1 MTITR
6 EDTIEQINARIE
18 QITAAIAKLGEDTPM
33 AAVLAGA
40 RGTYRIALD
49 KLASN
54 QMTLPELRDQLNPD
68 PSTMDA
74 SWNELPGLVACTE
87 IVHLIDGGAL

>member
-6 EDTIEQINARIE
+6 EHLIDLFTARIE
-18 QITAAIAKLGEDTPM
+18 QITAAITKLGDDTPL

-49 KLASN
+49 KLASQ

-68 PSTMDA
+68 LSTLDA
-74 SWNELPGLVACTE
+74 FWNELPGLVACTE
-87 IVHLIDGGAL
+87 IVRIIDGGAL